1 MEYSEFLELLRAE
14 ADAEYA
20 AFQTKL
26 IKSERYRVIGVR
38 VPVLRKIAK
47 KLSPFFSDVYS
58 FPNTYYETVF
68 LKLTLVSALP
78 YEAFLSCLFDCVAL
92 IDDWALCDCF
102 SAKCID
108 RHREEF
114 LPVLAGLF
122 ERNEEF
128 SSRFV
133 LVTLLSHYMSE
144 AYLPLIFSY
153 LLRADSG
160 RYYEMMGAAWLLAE
174 VLVRHYDR
182 GVLFLREGKLVK
194 RLQNKAIQKA
204 CESFRLTDS
213 QKCLLKT
220 LKK

>member
-1 MEYSEFLELLRAE
+1 M
-14 ADAEYA
+14 
-20 AFQTKL
+20 
-26 IKSERYRVIGVR
+26 
-38 VPVLRKIAK
+38 
-47 KLSPFFSDVYS
+47 
-58 FPNTYYETVF
+58 
-68 LKLTLVSALP
+68 
-78 YEAFLSCLFDCVAL
+78 
-92 IDDWALCDCF
+92 
-102 SAKCID
+102 
-108 RHREEF
+108 
-114 LPVLAGLF
+114 
-122 ERNEEF
+122 
-128 SSRFV
+128 
-133 LVTLLSHYMSE
+133 TLLSHYMSE

-153 LLRADSG
+153 LLRADSD